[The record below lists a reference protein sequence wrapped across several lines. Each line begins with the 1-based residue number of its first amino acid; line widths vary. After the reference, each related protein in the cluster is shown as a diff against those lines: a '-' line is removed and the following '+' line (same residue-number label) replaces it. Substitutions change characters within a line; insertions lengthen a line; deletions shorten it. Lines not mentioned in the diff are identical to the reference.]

1 MNENRENN
9 SKETEILG
17 LNLPPIGFIDK
28 ELEETLFA
36 ENDNDDGA
44 IYDNDN
50 HNIGFELAE

>member
-9 SKETEILG
+9 SKETEIFG

-36 ENDNDDGA
+36 ENNNDDGA